1 MTYISNIRRRLS
13 WLAHCYKA
21 VARSYHYQLL
31 PLFDIILKPDDLV
44 IDVGAHAGQFSKIFS
59 QRTPKGL
66 VLSVEPASYPLSIL
80 RVVKFLRRLH
90 SAKIIKMGIGMQNGE
105 AILQTPIKKSGVVRF
120 GLSRIS
126 TNDTDNAD
134 ELVISESISVTTID
148 VLINQFGIDLRFA
161 LLKADIEGYE
171 YEMLCGAA
179 QSIEKCKPCLL
190 METSINRKEIMD
202 FLWQRDYVVF
212 GLLNYS
218 GKNKEPL
225 RLAQL
230 GGHSEIQT
238 RNILAVNRNNQTLL
252 KEIQNCFCIVPEND
266 S

>member
-1 MTYISNIRRRLS
+1 
-13 WLAHCYKA
+13 
-21 VARSYHYQLL
+21 
-31 PLFDIILKPDDLV
+31 
-44 IDVGAHAGQFSKIFS
+44 
-59 QRTPKGL
+59 
-66 VLSVEPASYPLSIL
+66 
-80 RVVKFLRRLH
+80 
-90 SAKIIKMGIGMQNGE
+90 MQNGE

-134 ELVISESISVTTID
+134 ELVISESISVTTIN

-202 FLWQRDYVVF
+202 FLRQRDYVVF